1 MNIKQDAPKITQH
14 TVAAL
19 NNINTIRID
28 ANVTPIYPVRYAY
41 ANFFEAEL
49 AHAQNPPTI
58 STLLNSNN
66 LNDNDGYL
74 LRILREGWV
83 YIREEDDLENGHFH
97 IFKYEQVK
105 HNNSITEKFTKYLFK
120 NKLNAQEGLIV
131 DHSNTNSTYPFAFVR
146 NGIKEISIV
155 YSEHEFHPDV
165 IDKLNGSEDERK
177 ECMQRVNLD
186 MDSDDYAVPA
196 SQENL
201 AKLVEDYRERKNRV
215 LALKES
221 EINSEIKELA
231 LDVLTAEMS
240 YELEPES
247 VATELQQKIDY
258 GEEARMVALFDPVGR
273 QKEIANAHL
282 KLVLWEKEYAAST
295 VYPYTIGKMVKD
307 FRNAEDEGIK
317 EIVEESINWSAHD
330 EHWGEMDGTFQEFK
344 ARQEQFA
351 DIYTRFMMHG
361 EHVSIPG
368 SLDTYFKKFFCDHV
382 QTSDDANTELQKLC
396 NVSADIFAGVMSSEA
411 FRKHMAVII
420 NNAAESEDKETSP
433 SALFIIWDGIE
444 RSITTP
450 QESVSWEKTTKL
462 AFDGFLNGLA
472 GLIGK
477 VHAESVYRSG
487 KAQEAGIKYTS
498 KALDL
503 VANKVVPNMMTIFGL
518 EVAEGGR
525 VRLTVDEIA
534 EVLSDII
541 NQHGSASLKSANF
554 IVDKALA
561 KKALGQKAFD
571 WAEKTKNS
579 TIPELDIKLEV
590 PVMKPNADF
599 KFSQQL
605 TSLGSP
611 FAIGV
616 DTSFTGLSI
625 VLNMQTIFGFIYQT
639 ESAELDPVIKQNMA
653 IECTRFTSALFALS
667 YDLIQVGGVVSNKLS
682 SSSSVITAT
691 RLAPSLASKSRIA
704 TNLVKAIPAKI
715 AAWANVFGMV
725 ASGWDAYNA
734 FEEGNTVEGWGHVSL
749 VVGSAMLAGQMFYFA
764 GAAAA
769 GAAGGTS
776 WTGVGA
782 IVFGAVSLL
791 FIGIGAAVAYAYGK
805 TRFQKLLEGSF
816 WGEGPKHLFLNDQ
829 ERTPD
834 FTELLDDVMDLDSE
848 MVFRA
853 YKQELQEFQNI
864 LYQPNLSIET
874 DHDFSEMTLRRLPT
888 RYTYK
893 FTLPAFQMNASN
905 LHVEIHREF
914 ERSDGIT
921 RSKMDYQLTQNFKG
935 ALKNSDIKIKGGVAN
950 FEVYIEMP
958 EMVDIF
964 WYYEPTPNFKVPMR
978 SISEDGELQKQV
990 LGMLNEEAI

>member
-1 MNIKQDAPKITQH
+1 MNSKQDAPKISQH

-19 NNINTIRID
+19 NNVNSIRID

-58 STLLNSNN
+58 STLLNSSD
-66 LNDNDGYL
+66 LKDNDGYL

-83 YIREEDDLENGHFH
+83 YIREEDDQENGHFH

-120 NKLNAQEGLIV
+120 NKLNAQDGLVV

-155 YSEHEFHPDV
+155 YSEHEFHADV
-165 IDKLNGSEDERK
+165 IDKLNGNEDERK
-177 ECMQRVNLD
+177 ESMQRVNLD
-186 MDSDDYAVPA
+186 ADSDDYAVPA

-215 LALKES
+215 LALKED
-221 EINSEIKELA
+221 EINPEIKELA
-231 LDVLTAEMS
+231 LDVLTAEIS
-240 YELEPES
+240 YELEPEA

-282 KLVLWEKEYAAST
+282 KLVLWEKQYASST
-295 VYPYTIGKMVKD
+295 VYPYTVGKMVKD
-307 FRNAEDEGIK
+307 FKNTEDEGIK
-317 EIVEESINWSAHD
+317 EVVEEAIDWSAHD
-330 EHWGEMDGTFQEFK
+330 EHWGEMNKTFDEFK

-351 DIYTRFMMHG
+351 DIYARFMIHG

-368 SLDTYFKKFFCDHV
+368 SLDTYFNKFFCENL
-382 QTSDDANTELQKLC
+382 QTSVDANAELQKLC
-396 NVSADIFAGVMSSEA
+396 SVSADIFSGVTSSES
-411 FRKHMAVII
+411 FRKYMAIII
-420 NNAAESEDKETSP
+420 NQAAKDEEKENSP
-433 SALFIIWDGIE
+433 TALNSILGGLE
-444 RSITTP
+444 RVVTTP
-450 QESVSWEKTTKL
+450 QESVSWEKATKI

-477 VHAESVYRSG
+477 IHAESVYRSG
-487 KAQEAGIKYTS
+487 KAQEAGIKYS
-498 KALDL
+498 SQALDY
-503 VANKVVPNMMTIFGL
+503 VANKVVPNIMSIFGL
-518 EVAEGGR
+518 EQAEGGR
-525 VRLTVDEIA
+525 IRLTVDEIA
-534 EVLSDII
+534 TVLSEII
-541 NQHGSASLKSANF
+541 DNHGSASLKSTNF

-571 WAEKTKNS
+571 WAEKARNS
-579 TIPELDIKLEV
+579 TIPELEMKLEV

-599 KFSQQL
+599 KFGHTLS
-605 TSLGSP
+605 SLNSP
-611 FAIGV
+611 IAIGV
-616 DTSFTGLSI
+616 DTGLTGLSI
-625 VLNMQTIFGFIYQT
+625 LLNMKMIFGFIYQT
-639 ESAELDPVIKQNMA
+639 ESSELDPVVKQNMA
-653 IECTRFTSALFALS
+653 LECTRFTSALFALS
-667 YDLIQVGGVVSNKLS
+667 YDLIQIGGVVSQKIPS
-682 SSSSVITAT
+682 SSSAVSAA
-691 RLAPSLASKSRIA
+691 RLAPSLASKSKIA

-764 GAAAA
+764 GSIAA

-782 IVFGAVSLL
+782 LVFGAVSML
-791 FIGIGAAVAYAYGK
+791 FIGIGAAVTYAYGK

-816 WGEGPKHLFLNDQ
+816 WGTGQKHLFLGDDKR
-829 ERTPD
+829 EVRISVAI
-834 FTELLDDVMDLDSE
+834 EKALDMNNQLI
-848 MVFRA
+848 RA
-853 YKQELQEFQNI
+853 AYSKELQEFQNI
-864 LYQPNLSIET
+864 LYQPSLGIET

-893 FTLPAFQMNASN
+893 FTLPAFQLNVSN

-914 ERSDGIT
+914 ERTEGIT
-921 RSKMDYQLTQNFKG
+921 RSKMDYQLTQNFKD
-935 ALKNSDIKIKGGVAN
+935 ALNKSEVKLEGGVAQ
-950 FEVYIEMP
+950 FDVYIEMP
-958 EMVDIF
+958 EVVDIY
-964 WYYEPTPNFKVPMR
+964 WYYEPTPKFKVPRR